1 MQPQITSSSNERIK
15 HARRVKEGRDPE
27 LIFLEGLRLAEEAVR
42 SGLIVDAAFVASGR
56 EDARLHALLQSLTGR
71 PVFWTQPE
79 VLEGLSATIQC
90 QGLVLIARRP
100 QFDLSRF
107 FEKKEGLY
115 LALDRLQDPG
125 NMGTLLR
132 TAEAAGASG
141 VIALSGCVDLFSPKV
156 LRSAM
161 GSAFRLPVLT
171 AVAAADL
178 PSLCESHGLHL
189 AAAAGGGTCEYTAHD
204 WCQPS
209 VLLLGNEGNGVSS
222 ALLGKCHSRLSIPMA
237 HGVESLNVAAAGAV
251 MLFEA
256 ARQRRLRAL
265 A

>member
-15 HARRVKEGRDPE
+15 HARRVRDGREPE
-27 LIFLEGLRLAEEAVR
+27 LIFLEGLRLAEEALR
-42 SGLIVDAAFVASGR
+42 SGLQVECAFAASGSSD
-56 EDARLHALLQSLTGR
+56 ERLQALVQSLADG
-71 PVFWTQPE
+71 PIFWTQPE
-79 VLEGLSATIQC
+79 VLESLGATVQS

-100 QFDLSRF
+100 VLDLSRF
-107 FEKKEGLY
+107 FDKKDGLY

-132 TAEAAGASG
+132 TAEAAGVSG
-141 VIALSGCVDLFSPKV
+141 VIALAGCVDLFSPKV

-161 GSAFRLPVLT
+161 GAAFRLPVLHGM
-171 AVAAADL
+171 AATELL
-178 PSLCESHGLHL
+178 PLCELHGLHL
-189 AAAAGGGTCEYTAHD
+189 AAAAGAGKVDYAAHD

-209 VLLLGNEGNGVSS
+209 VLLLGNEGNGVSP
-222 ALLGKCHSRLSIPMA
+222 ALLADCHSSLFIPMA

-256 ARQRRLRAL
+256 ARQKRLRHA

>member
-1 MQPQITSSSNERIK
+1 MQPQISSSSNERIK
-15 HARRVKEGRDPE
+15 HARRVRDGRESE
-27 LIFLEGLRLAEEAVR
+27 LIFLEGLRLAEEALR
-42 SGLIVDAAFVASGR
+42 SGLTFECAFAASGSTDERLQAFV
-56 EDARLHALLQSLTGR
+56 QSLADR
-71 PVFWTQPE
+71 PVFWTQPQ
-79 VLEGLSATIQC
+79 VLESLSATMQS

-100 QFDLSRF
+100 VLDLSRF
-107 FEKKEGLY
+107 FQNKHGLY

-132 TAEAAGASG
+132 SAEAAGASG

-161 GSAFRLPVLT
+161 GSAFRLPVLHGVSAT
-171 AVAAADL
+171 ELL
-178 PSLCESHGLHL
+178 PLCESHGLHL
-189 AAAAGGGTCEYTAHD
+189 AAAAGGGTMDYVAHD

-209 VLLLGNEGNGVSS
+209 VLLLGNEGNGVSP
-222 ALLGKCHSRLSIPMA
+222 ALLADCHSSLFIPMA

-256 ARQRRLRAL
+256 ARQRRLQPVH
-265 A
+265 